1 MDQKSWPAPAADA
14 PNPLFIRLKKIGK
27 KIGGLNPPACP
38 LGWPHVANSLPPGAT
53 AWCAHRVYAWVYAWW
68 SRGPHECYSITN
80 DQRMERRHKT
90 GPKRPIMPLMVTS
103 CPSWS
108 PHGHLMPLVVTS
120 CPSWSPHAPRGH
132 LMVASWSPHGRLV
145 PPSWSPRGHLVVAS
159 WSPRAPRGHLMVT
172 SWSPHGHL
180 MVTSCPSWSPW
191 VSVGGDLPANASAV
205 RPVQTRGLRLVVTYM
220 ETPRPLSVF
229 LRRTLDPYGGTRGKS
244 HVYIPTKIFDPKIAP
259 SSPRVHPEFTCS
271 PPLALPLARVRGV
284 EPRVAV
290 LETAVLPLY

>member
-1 MDQKSWPAPAADA
+1 MCT
-14 PNPLFIRLKKIGK
+14 RGCTR
-27 KIGGLNPPACP
+27 GC
-38 LGWPHVANSLPPGAT
+38 V
-53 AWCAHRVYAWVYAWW
+53 CVWW
-68 SRGPHECYSITN
+68 SRGSPECYSITN

-90 GPKRPIMPLMVTS
+90 GPKRPIMPPMVTSWSPHAPHGHLVVTS

-108 PHGHLMPLVVTS
+108 PHGHLMVTS
-120 CPSWSPHAPRGH
+120 CPSWSPR
-132 LMVASWSPHGRLV
+132 GRLV
-145 PPSWSPRGHLVVAS
+145 VTSWSPRGRLM
-159 WSPRAPRGHLMVT
+159 PLMVT
-172 SWSPHGHL
+172 
-180 MVTSCPSWSPW
+180 SWSPW

-229 LRRTLDPYGGTRGKS
+229 LRRTLDPYGGNWGKS
-244 HVYIPTKIFDPKIAP
+244 HVYIPPKIFDPKIVP

-290 LETAVLPLY
+290 LETAVLPLH